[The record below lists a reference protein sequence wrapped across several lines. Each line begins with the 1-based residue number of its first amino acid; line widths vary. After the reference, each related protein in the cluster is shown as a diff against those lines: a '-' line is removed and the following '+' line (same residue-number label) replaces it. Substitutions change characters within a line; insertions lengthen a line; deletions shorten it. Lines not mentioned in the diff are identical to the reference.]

1 MTENIPNDIQNVARL
16 SYKPSPQSSQAAP
29 PAELKSPPPNRFI
42 QKLGKQSFINT
53 GKGLKAIT
61 MCKLWTP
68 PPKKVHNISQCY
80 NSRNF
85 LILNNL
91 HFNKKAQQQQQ
102 QKKLLW
108 RFHKYAHVSSCQCWN
123 EKSNNASHV
132 CTEYKAIPGNR
143 SVQHW
148 DWGRVNHTSGLLGYL
163 KRSLPLTLSRL
174 CMHAEDKSYYFW
186 HLLSCKS
193 LQESEE
199 EEQ

>member
-16 SYKPSPQSSQAAP
+16 SYKQSPQSSQAAP

-68 PPKKVHNISQCY
+68 PKKGHNISQCY

-102 QKKLLW
+102 KKI
-108 RFHKYAHVSSCQCWN
+108 
-123 EKSNNASHV
+123 
-132 CTEYKAIPGNR
+132 T
-143 SVQHW
+143 
-148 DWGRVNHTSGLLGYL
+148 
-163 KRSLPLTLSRL
+163 LTFS
-174 CMHAEDKSYYFW
+174 
-186 HLLSCKS
+186 
-193 LQESEE
+193 
-199 EEQ
+199 